1 MSKDSNSWDILM
13 SHEEHVVTFG
23 DVEIN
28 VHDGVFTPNP
38 TVSQTASMIIEHLP
52 DVNGKRIADVGTGTG
67 VIGVISALKGAAE
80 VVATDIDDRA
90 ITNALENVASN
101 QVDSLVSVVKTNVL
115 DGVQGKFDFIFAN
128 IPILEEVW
136 DERNIDV
143 TSVSEQLMKA
153 AQEKLKNEGQL
164 FVPWGSFAEDKR
176 EELEELFLESG
187 FSFTLETKKALGY
200 TWYLY
205 KIKIK

>member
-38 TVSQTASMIIEHLP
+38 TVSQTASMIIECLP

-176 EELEELFLESG
+176 GELETLLLESG
-187 FSFTLETKKALGY
+187 FSFTLETKEALGY

-205 KIKIK
+205 KIKN